1 MPEVDIICKRC
12 GKKARITAENGL
24 LCLACW
30 RLTRQ
35 ENREKRQKDSLD
47 ICFSYMNDKKVTD
60 KEARIICEV
69 MEELNK
75 DKPAKKQKNIKKIKK
90 KKKNK
95 KKLRL

>member
-35 ENREKRQKDSLD
+35 ENRDTRLKDSLD
-47 ICFSYMNDKKVTD
+47 ICFSYMNDKKVTE
-60 KEARIICEV
+60 KEAKIISEV

-75 DKPAKKQKNIKKIKK
+75 NKPLVKKKIKKKIKK
-90 KKKNK
+90 KKKK
-95 KKLRL
+95 K

>member
-1 MPEVDIICKRC
+1 LPEVDIICKRC

-35 ENREKRQKDSLD
+35 ENRDIRQKESLD
-47 ICFSYMNDKKVTD
+47 ICFSYMNDKKVTE
-60 KEARIICEV
+60 KEAKIISEV

-75 DKPAKKQKNIKKIKK
+75 NKPVIKKPIKK
-90 KKKNK
+90 KLK
-95 KKLRL
+95 KKSKKKK

>member
-24 LCLACW
+24 LCLPCW

-35 ENREKRQKDSLD
+35 ENREIKLKDSLD
-47 ICFSYMNDKKVTD
+47 ICFSYMNNKKVTD
-60 KEARIICEV
+60 KEAKIICEV

-75 DKPAKKQKNIKKIKK
+75 KNSDNHKNIKK
-90 KKKNK
+90 
-95 KKLRL
+95 KL

>member
-24 LCLACW
+24 LCLPCW

-35 ENREKRQKDSLD
+35 ENREIKLKDSLD
-47 ICFSYMNDKKVTD
+47 ICFSYMNNKKVTD
-60 KEARIICEV
+60 KEAKIICEV

-75 DKPAKKQKNIKKIKK
+75 KNSDNNKKV
-90 KKKNK
+90 K
-95 KKLRL
+95 KKL

>member
-1 MPEVDIICKRC
+1 LPEVDIICKRC
-12 GKKARITAENGL
+12 GKKARISAENGL

-60 KEARIICEV
+60 KEAKIISEV

-75 DKPAKKQKNIKKIKK
+75 DKPIKKIKNKIKK
-90 KKKNK
+90 KKKK
-95 KKLRL
+95 KKK